1 MGLYLSHLRGR
12 LETHVRH
19 AEQLAFEQHER
30 RDDIS
35 LPLGAEHEGLRPAFE
50 ITPELLA
57 QPLVHRIAA
66 QYIVQFELSAVQV
79 DAGMYATVVAG
90 GSARADVV
98 RLFDEEHLDVKAG
111 ELSCERAPH
120 DAAAHDEHD
129 VKTGELSCERAPHD
143 AAAHDEHVRRPAL
156 ERVVAEGWPFRL
168 LVETFQ
174 LYVVEDAERALAHRR
189 DPAAVDGVPALQ
201 LA

>member
-1 MGLYLSHLRGR
+1 MGLDLSHLRGS
-12 LETHVRH
+12 LETHVGH

-35 LPLGAEHEGLRPAFE
+35 LPLGAEHECLRPALE
-50 ITPELLA
+50 VAPELLA
-57 QPLVHRIAA
+57 QSLVHRVAA
-66 QYIVQFELSAVQV
+66 QDVVQFELSAVQV
-79 DAGMYATVVAG
+79 DAGMDAAVVAG
-90 GSARADVV
+90 GSARTDIV
-98 RLFDEEHLDVKAG
+98 RLFDEEHPDVKA
-111 ELSCERAPH
+111 
-120 DAAAHDEHD
+120 
-129 VKTGELSCERAPHD
+129 GELSCERAPHD

-156 ERVVAEGWPFRL
+156 ERVVAEGGLFRL
-168 LVETFQ
+168 LVEAFQ